1 MYAFEG
7 KVVILYGCVYVCILS
22 VVTCAYECVH
32 VDMGVYACV
41 YIGSGCMHT

>member
-7 KVVILYGCVYVCILS
+7 RIVILYGSVYVCILS

-41 YIGSGCMHT
+41 YIGSVCMHT

>member
-1 MYAFEG
+1 M
-7 KVVILYGCVYVCILS
+7 ILYGCVYVCILS

-41 YIGSGCMHT
+41 YIESVCMHT